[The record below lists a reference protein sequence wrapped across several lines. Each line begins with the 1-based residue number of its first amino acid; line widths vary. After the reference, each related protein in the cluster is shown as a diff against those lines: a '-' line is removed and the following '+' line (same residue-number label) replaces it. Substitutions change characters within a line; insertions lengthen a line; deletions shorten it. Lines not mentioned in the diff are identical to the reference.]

1 MARKN
6 KPFDAALLDQL
17 LEGQEPAKVSA
28 EMRELRVLG
37 AAEHNLRDVD
47 VTFGPGL
54 TAVVGVSGSG
64 KSSLAFDVVYA
75 EARRRFMETLAL
87 GRQTRVPAARVRRI
101 DGLGPAV
108 AIAQNVLNVNPASTV
123 ATSVGLHPFLRI
135 LYARFS
141 EVACPRCDTPVRSVS
156 REQRLAIA
164 LERLKDADS
173 LDVEVAVVNH
183 QAGSHARLLDGLRGV
198 FDRVTVDGR
207 EWAAKKSSKLPRLDP
222 TTPHDIV
229 VSVGTLEAGMATGE
243 VRARL
248 EEADELGV
256 HELRL
261 GGVPVLRAPICPS
274 CNGWVRPLEPSAFR
288 DVSDTS
294 SHRIAGVAF
303 PDLLARSVG
312 DVLAFLEQL
321 PVGLPARRVQD
332 ELLRRLRPLDALG
345 LGHLTLDRSMPTLSR
360 GEAQRTRLAVVL
372 AGRLDDL
379 LHVLDEPTIGLH
391 YTDLKRLLDAISSLP
406 GPVLMVEHDPVAV
419 AMADDV
425 VEIGPAGGSGG
436 GQLVFQGPPAQLWR
450 SDTASGR
457 GFAAKTRARRT
468 RRRVTEA
475 RIRIEGAD
483 LRNLRD
489 VDCEIPVGSLTVIT
503 GPSGAGKTTLARD
516 VLLASLRD
524 QAPSGCAAFE
534 APALRAIAVDQK
546 PLGNNPR
553 SNPATYTKVFDRI
566 RAVFAD
572 ATGRSPAEFTF
583 NRAEGACPE
592 CDGMGAVE
600 VALRYVA
607 SVWVP
612 CEACGGDRYRPEVL
626 DATWSGL
633 SIAEVLASS
642 VDDAHTLF
650 ADHRDV
656 TRVLDTLRDVGLG
669 YITLGQPS
677 PSLSGGEAQR
687 VRLAREVTKAKSG
700 DLVLLDEPT
709 TGLHPADL
717 ERLVGVLHRL
727 TERGCTVVVVE
738 HQADVIDAADWRIDL
753 GPGGGPDGGQL
764 LHCGPPARTARP
776 RVTPRANPRARRRS
790 ANVISV
796 RGARAHNLQNV
807 DVDFAKDRFTV
818 VTGVSGSGKSS
829 LVNDVVASEAA
840 RRLLE
845 CLSVYERQSVREGP
859 EAPVDSLTGL
869 GPTMVIGPT
878 STIDGVRDAMRA
890 TVARASDLDRLVAVV
905 MSRAGQRSCLECGG
919 HNVRRRSPTPESPWV
934 CADCS
939 TGAVPIEPRHLMGS
953 PIAICPECLGFGSV
967 RRAVPEKMVLRPDAP
982 ICRGCFALGIVN
994 AFCDEKLSGYGSL
1007 LALAER
1013 YGFDPRGTPWSEL
1026 SDAARNA
1033 FIFGDPVPFPRRPG
1047 QGTWGGGGSK
1057 HEWYWPGMD
1066 RWARADVGGSW
1077 SRAFRCKV
1085 CAGKGFRAPYLTLR
1099 VRGRDRTELFQMS
1112 LGELESLLASLS
1124 EPEDAHA
1131 ADARTLALRRLG
1143 FLRSVGLGYLHLD
1156 RRTWTLSAG
1165 EAQRIKLASV
1175 LGGELL
1181 GMTILL
1187 DEPSRGLH
1195 PAEVTALADT
1205 LLELRDAGN
1214 TIIAVEHDPT
1224 FIRAA
1229 DDVIEIGPGPGRAG
1243 GRVIDLTSDE
1253 SVTRA
1258 VLERRVL
1265 LPRRASRREPT
1276 GWMRVTGARENNLRG
1291 LDVRIPLRVQ
1301 VGVCGVSGSGKSS
1314 LVVDTVALALARRKS
1329 SERIADVIRVE
1340 PGAHDAIA
1348 GAPDRTVVADQS
1360 RAAITSPGMY
1370 LGLIDA
1376 VRKSFASSEAV
1387 SEAGVAAKDLRY
1399 GCDECH
1405 GKGAWQE
1412 GMSFLPSVPQT
1423 CDACAGTGYRREILD
1438 LVERGRTLADI
1449 EGLTISELVDEWGDI
1464 DAVARAG
1471 AAAVDLGLGY
1481 LVVRQ
1486 PGWSLSG
1493 GEAQRLKLAKEL
1505 ARPGK
1510 GSALYV
1516 LDEPT
1521 TGLHA
1526 TDVAVLVRAFDAI
1539 VDAGSTVLV
1548 VEHDP
1553 FLLSTCDWLIELG
1566 PGAGPAGGQIIF
1578 EGPPEELAKTETPT
1592 APFMLEVLA

>member
-1 MARKN
+1 
-6 KPFDAALLDQL
+6 
-17 LEGQEPAKVSA
+17 
-28 EMRELRVLG
+28 MRELSVVG

-108 AIAQNVLNVNPASTV
+108 SIAQNVLNLNPTSTV

-135 LYARFS
+135 LYARFA

-164 LERLKDADS
+164 LELLQDREALE
-173 LDVEVAVVNH
+173 VEVAVVNR
-183 QAGSHARLLDGLRGV
+183 QAGTHARLLAGLRGL
-198 FDRVTVDGR
+198 FERVTIDGR
-207 EWAAKKSSKLPRLDP
+207 TWAAKKSSKVPSLEPKV
-222 TTPHDIV
+222 PHEIV
-229 VSVGTLEAGMATGE
+229 VRVATLTTDASAAEVRATLEA
-243 VRARL
+243 
-248 EEADELGV
+248 ADEVGS

-261 GGVPVLRAPICPS
+261 GGEPVLRAPICPR
-274 CNGWVRPLEPSAFR
+274 CNEWVRPLEPSAFR
-288 DVSDTS
+288 DGTDTS
-294 SHRIAGVAF
+294 SHRIAGVTL
-303 PDLLARSVG
+303 PDLVGRSVS
-312 DVLAFLEQL
+312 DALVFVEEL
-321 PVGLPARRVQD
+321 PVGLRAKRIQD
-332 ELLRRLRPLDALG
+332 ELLRRLRPLEALG
-345 LGHLTLDRSMPTLSR
+345 LGHLALDRTMPSLSR

-391 YTDLKRLLDAISSLP
+391 HTDLKRLLDAISSLP
-406 GPVLMVEHDPVAV
+406 GPVLMVEHDAVAV

-425 VEIGPAGGSGG
+425 VEIGPGG
-436 GQLVFQGPPAQLWR
+436 GRGGGALVFQGPPAQLWR
-450 SDTASGR
+450 ADTASGR
-457 GFAAKTRARRT
+457 GFSATARVRRERRAAGP
-468 RRRVTEA
+468 E
-475 RIRIEGAD
+475 RICIAGAD

-489 VDCEIPVGSLTVIT
+489 VECEIPLGALTVIT

-516 VLLASLRD
+516 VLLASL
-524 QAPSGCAAFE
+524 QNGQPSGCAGFD
-534 APALRAIAVDQK
+534 APELRAIAVDQK

-566 RAVFAD
+566 RNVFAE
-572 ATGRSPAEFTF
+572 ATGRSPSEFTF
-583 NRAEGACPE
+583 NRPEGACPDCE
-592 CDGMGAVE
+592 GMGAVE
-600 VALRYVA
+600 VGLRYVA

-612 CEACGGDRYRPEVL
+612 CEACGGDRYRGEVL

-642 VDDAHTLF
+642 IDEAHALF
-650 ADHRDV
+650 SEHKDV
-656 TRVLDTLRDVGLG
+656 LRILETLRDVGLG
-669 YITLGQPS
+669 YLTLGQPS

-717 ERLVGVLHRL
+717 DRLVGVLDRL

-764 LHCGPPARTARP
+764 LHCGPAGASKRP
-776 RVTPRANPRARRRS
+776 RVTPRARPRARRRS
-790 ANVISV
+790 GDVISV
-796 RGARAHNLQNV
+796 RGARAHNLQSV
-807 DVDFAKDRFTV
+807 DVDFAKNRFTV

-829 LVNDVVASEAA
+829 LVRDVIASEAA

-859 EAPVDSLTGL
+859 EAPVDVLTGL
-869 GPTMVIGPT
+869 GPTMVIDAS
-878 STIDGVRDAMRA
+878 STIAGLGPAQPGYGVREAVRA
-890 TVARASDLDRLVAVV
+890 TVARASDLDRLLTVV
-905 MSRAGQRSCLECGG
+905 LARAGARTCLECGG
-919 HNVRRRSPTPESPWV
+919 DRVRRTSPAAESSWTCP
-934 CADCS
+934 DCS
-939 TGAVPIEPRHLMGS
+939 TPAIPVEPRHLLGS
-953 PIAICPECLGFGSV
+953 PLAICPECLGMGSV
-967 RRAVPEKMVLRPDAP
+967 RHARPDKMVLRPDAP
-982 ICRGCFALGIVN
+982 ICRGCFSLGIVH
-994 AFCDEKLSGYGSL
+994 AFCDQKLSGFSSL
-1007 LALAER
+1007 LALGDR
-1013 YGFDPRGTPWSEL
+1013 YGFDPRETPWSEL
-1026 SDAARNA
+1026 TDDARQA
-1033 FIFGDPVPFPRRPG
+1033 FVFGDPTPFPRTPG
-1047 QGTWGGGGSK
+1047 HHVWGGGGSST
-1057 HEWYWPGMD
+1057 EWFWPGMD
-1066 RWARADVGGSW
+1066 PWARQDLGGSW
-1077 SRAFRCKV
+1077 SEASRCGR
-1085 CAGKGFRAPYLTLR
+1085 CRGKGFRAAYLAIRLE
-1099 VRGRDRTELFQMS
+1099 GRDRSELFQ
-1112 LGELESLLASLS
+1112 LPLS
-1124 EPEDAHA
+1124 ELDALLTSMAEPDDDHA
-1131 ADARTLALRRLG
+1131 ADARRVALHRVG

-1156 RRTWTLSAG
+1156 RRVWTLSAG

-1175 LGGELL
+1175 LGGGLL

-1195 PAEVTALADT
+1195 PTEVNALTAS

-1214 TIIAVEHDPT
+1214 TVIAVEHDPT

-1229 DDVIEIGPGPGRAG
+1229 DDVIEIGPGPGSAG
-1243 GRVIDLTSDE
+1243 GRVVDLRGPE

-1258 VLERRVL
+1258 VLEGSVP
-1265 LPRRASRREPT
+1265 LPRRDRRRVPT
-1276 GWMRVTGARENNLRG
+1276 GWMEITGASENNLRG
-1291 LDVRIPLRVQ
+1291 IDVQIPLGVQ

-1314 LVVDTVALALARRKS
+1314 LIVDTVALALARPKT
-1329 SERIADVIRVE
+1329 SERIADVTRVE
-1340 PGAHDAIA
+1340 AGVHESIS
-1348 GAPDRTVVADQS
+1348 GAPERTVVADQS
-1360 RAAITSPGMY
+1360 RTAVTSPGMF

-1376 VRKSFASSEAV
+1376 IRKDFASSDAAAD
-1387 SEAGVAAKDLRY
+1387 AGITAKDLQY

-1405 GKGAWQE
+1405 GKGTWQE
-1412 GMSFLPSVPQT
+1412 GMAFLPAVSQT
-1423 CDACAGTGYRREILD
+1423 CDACGGTGYRREVLD
-1438 LVERGRTLADI
+1438 LVRRGSTLAEV
-1449 EGLTISELVDEWGDI
+1449 EGLTIAELVEQWGDVG
-1464 DAVARAG
+1464 AVGRAG
-1471 AAAVDLGLGY
+1471 AVAVDLGLGY

-1521 TGLHA
+1521 TGLQVS
-1526 TDVAVLVRAFDAI
+1526 DVAVLARAIDAI
-1539 VDAGSTVLV
+1539 VGAGNTVLV

-1553 FLLSTCDWLIELG
+1553 LLLSTCDWLIELG
-1566 PGAGPAGGQIIF
+1566 PGAGPAGGQVVF
-1578 EGPPEELAKTETPT
+1578 EGPPEALAQAATAS
-1592 APFMLEVLA
+1592 APFLRDALA